1 MQLPS
6 ALRQAI
12 DQELTGIALADL
24 ADVSAELSR
33 RYRAETRDGR
43 LHINDEIAAR
53 AYLTTRMPATY
64 AAIST
69 CLTAIVAAQ
78 PDFHP
83 RGILDV
89 GAGPGTATWAASA
102 IWDSLATARMIEASP
117 AIRTV
122 GERLSRALPLDRV
135 DWRTQRVGDGLP
147 GMTAADLVVLAY
159 VLDELDPPARAPLI
173 MRLWE
178 LTAQALIV
186 VEPGTTEGWKRVLA
200 VRDQLIGA
208 GAHILAPCP
217 HATACPLSAPDWCH
231 FSARIARSRLHRE
244 AKGGSVP
251 WEDEK
256 FIYLAVSRHP
266 SAQRV
271 SRILAPPQVSKAA
284 VMLKLCDSDGILVE
298 RTIARR
304 DGVAFKAAR
313 KLGWGDTAP
322 GLPPS
327 TAQEH

>member
-24 ADVSAELSR
+24 ADASAELSQR
-33 RYRAETRDGR
+33 SRAETRDGR
-43 LHINDEIAAR
+43 LHINDELAAR

-64 AAIST
+64 AAISAG
-69 CLTAIVAAQ
+69 LTAIVAAQ

-89 GAGPGTATWAASA
+89 GAGPGTATWAAAA
-102 IWDSLATARMIEASP
+102 IWNSLANARMIEASL
-117 AIRTV
+117 AIRAV
-122 GERLSRALPLDRV
+122 GERLSRALPLERI
-135 DWRTQRVGDGLP
+135 DWQAQRAGDGLP

-159 VLDELDPPARAPLI
+159 VLDELDPPARSPLI

-178 LTAQALIV
+178 LTARALIV
-186 VEPGTTEGWKRVLA
+186 VEPGTTEGWKRILA

-217 HATACPLSAPDWCH
+217 HAASCPLSAPDWCH

-244 AKGGSVP
+244 A
-251 WEDEK
+251 
-256 FIYLAVSRHP
+256 
-266 SAQRV
+266 
-271 SRILAPPQVSKAA
+271 
-284 VMLKLCDSDGILVE
+284 
-298 RTIARR
+298 
-304 DGVAFKAAR
+304 
-313 KLGWGDTAP
+313 
-322 GLPPS
+322 
-327 TAQEH
+327 

>member
-24 ADVSAELSR
+24 ADASAELSQ

-43 LHINDEIAAR
+43 LHINDELAAR

-64 AAIST
+64 AAISAG
-69 CLTAIVAAQ
+69 LTAIVAAQ

-89 GAGPGTATWAASA
+89 GAGPGTATWAAAA
-102 IWDSLATARMIEASP
+102 IWNSLANARMIEASL
-117 AIRTV
+117 AIRAV
-122 GERLSRALPLDRV
+122 GERLSRALPLERI
-135 DWRTQRVGDGLP
+135 DWQAQRVGDGLP

-159 VLDELDPPARAPLI
+159 VLDELDPPVRAPLI

-178 LTAQALIV
+178 LTVRALIV
-186 VEPGTTEGWKRVLA
+186 VEPGTTEGWKRILA

-217 HATACPLSAPDWCH
+217 HAAACPLSAPDWCH

-256 FIYLAVSRHP
+256 FIYLAVSRQP
-266 SAQRV
+266 SARCV

-284 VMLKLCDSDGILVE
+284 VTLKLCDSAGILAEQTV
-298 RTIARR
+298 AKR

-313 KLGWGDTAP
+313 KLGWGDAAP

-327 TAQEH
+327 VAQEH